1 MKIAHVC
8 PYDIDRPGG
17 VQRHILDLSHSLAK
31 LGHDVTIIAPR
42 VPRSFHR
49 PGPVT
54 GPVSV
59 ARIGTARLIGINKT
73 SFEVSLAVGAER
85 ARLDRFMR
93 SSAFDV
99 VHVHTPLSPLL
110 PLQALARSD
119 AAKVATFHAVP
130 PNTVTAPLQR
140 LLNRVLNRRI
150 IRKLDGIILA
160 SSVQETLCLT
170 GTVLPPCTNLR
181 SFTDRSPFPTEGDG
195 CPICILFLGR
205 LEKRKGAAVLLNAH
219 ALLRRQGLPV
229 RLLFAGDGPER
240 ERLQRTTERHGIPD
254 VTFLGRVDQDR
265 LADIYAGCD
274 IFCAPSLYAEG
285 FGIVLVEAMASGKPV
300 VAAAN
305 AGYRTVLHGDAAQF
319 LVRPGDAADLS
330 DKLRQLVEQPLL
342 RGKLGKWGRR
352 EAVRYDSDALA
363 PAFLSVYAEA
373 IRSRMRRAATAAH

>member
-1 MKIAHVC
+1 
-8 PYDIDRPGG
+8 
-17 VQRHILDLSHSLAK
+17 
-31 LGHDVTIIAPR
+31 LGHDVTIIAPQ

-49 PGPVT
+49 PGPV
-54 GPVSV
+54 PEAVCI
-59 ARIGTARLIGINKT
+59 ARIGRGRSIGINKT

-85 ARLDRFMR
+85 VRLDRIMR
-93 SSAFDV
+93 SAAFDV

-130 PNTVTAPLQR
+130 PTTLTGPLQR
-140 LLNRVLNRRI
+140 LLNGVLNRRI
-150 IRKLDGIILA
+150 IRKLDGVILA
-160 SSVQETLCLT
+160 SPVQKTLRLT

-181 SFTDRSPFPTEGDG
+181 PFADRIPSPADRDG
-195 CPICILFLGR
+195 CPIRILFLGR
-205 LEKRKGAAVLLNAH
+205 LEKRKGAAVLLNAY
-219 ALLRRQGLPV
+219 AQLRRQGLPV

-240 ERLQRTTERHGIPD
+240 GRLQRTVDRYAIPD
-254 VTFLGRVDQDR
+254 VAFLGQVDHGR

-305 AGYRTVLHGDAAQF
+305 AGYLTVLHGDAEQF
-319 LVRPGDAADLS
+319 LARPGDVADLS
-330 DKLRQLVEQPLL
+330 DKLRRLVEQPLL
-342 RGKLGKWGRR
+342 RGKLGDWGRR
-352 EAVRYDSDALA
+352 EAARYDSDALA

-373 IRSRMRRAATAAH
+373 IRSRMRRAAMASH

>member
-17 VQRHILDLSHSLAK
+17 VQRHILDLSASLAK
-31 LGHDVTIIAPR
+31 MGHDVTIIAPQ

-49 PGPVT
+49 PGPPPEAVCI
-54 GPVSV
+54 
-59 ARIGTARLIGINKT
+59 ARIGKGRSIGINKT
-73 SFEVSLAVGAER
+73 SFEVSLAVGTER
-85 ARLDRFMR
+85 VRLDRIMR
-93 SSAFDV
+93 SAAFDV

-110 PLQALARSD
+110 PLQALVRSD

-130 PNTVTAPLQR
+130 PNTLTAPLQR
-140 LLNRVLNRRI
+140 LLNGVLNRRI
-150 IRKLDGIILA
+150 IRKLDGVILA
-160 SSVQETLCLT
+160 SPVQKTLRLT

-181 SFTDRSPFPTEGDG
+181 HFADRIPLLAERDG
-195 CPICILFLGR
+195 CSIRILFLGR
-205 LEKRKGAAVLLNAH
+205 LEKRKGAAVLLNAY

-240 ERLQRTTERHGIPD
+240 ERLQRTAQGHGIPD

-305 AGYRTVLHGDAAQF
+305 EGYRTVFHGDAEQF
-319 LVRPGDAADLS
+319 LARPGDVADLS
-330 DKLRQLVEQPLL
+330 DKLRRLVEQPLL
-342 RGKLGKWGRR
+342 RGRLGEWGRR
-352 EAVRYDSDALA
+352 ESARYDSDALA

-373 IRSRMRRAATAAH
+373 IRSKMHRAATAAH